1 MDNPIELGAI
11 FRLTQRGRRRN
22 LQTRMINA
30 QQFDHLPQ
38 NTSYI
43 LTAFMA
49 ADEHNE
55 EEVRLL
61 DQWSPNNR
69 PLQLDMSVDNLNTY
83 YRRHWIERVNIGR
96 PEITFPML
104 SVWRPTAEGLPAREQ
119 PRRGIQIAAIR
130 DNPTHNW
137 IVLQLSWDREH
148 HMSQRIILQDK
159 TELDDNGEIVK
170 KNLHLEMVF
179 SWFQN
184 GWIERVDMARMDV
197 DSDMDA
203 EDTDTFNAARN
214 PYCLGDIKEQ
224 W

>member
-1 MDNPIELGAI
+1 
-11 FRLTQRGRRRN
+11 
-22 LQTRMINA
+22 MINA

-61 DQWSPNNR
+61 DQWSPNTR
-69 PLQLDMSVDNLNTY
+69 PRQLDMSVDDLETY
-83 YRRHWIERVNIGR
+83 YRRHWIERVDIGR
-96 PEITFPML
+96 PETTFPMR
-104 SVWRPTAEGLPAREQ
+104 SVWTPTASGLPTEHR
-119 PRRGIQIAAIR
+119 PRQGIHIRDIR

-137 IVLQLSWDREH
+137 MVVQLSWDREH

-159 TELDDNGEIVK
+159 TKLDDDREIVK
-170 KNLHLEMVF
+170 QNLHLEMVF
-179 SWFQN
+179 NWFQM

-197 DSDMDA
+197 DSDLIA
-203 EDTDTFNAARN
+203 STSTFNAART
-214 PYCLGDIKEQ
+214 
-224 W
+224 